1 MAAGQDDQTL
11 MGAGMDTGSLAEA
24 NALAG
29 AGWGTFV
36 ILGALAGWFTGR
48 TLRTGGLLVAYV
60 LLGVAG
66 ALVGGFILSFV
77 FESASISVPFTL
89 VTATAG
95 GAVPVWLL
103 QLTVAPSRRR
113 HPAKR

>member
-77 FESASISVPFTL
+77 FESASSGVLFHPCYCHGRRSRTGV
-89 VTATAG
+89 VTPTD
-95 GAVPVWLL
+95 
-103 QLTVAPSRRR
+103 RR
-113 HPAKR
+113 A